1 MSKRSFSFSNNP
13 LMAGP
18 ALDERAKGGIPYR
31 EIPLSAIEADPH
43 QPRQTFDEEKL
54 QELADS
60 IKLYGVLSPI
70 LVRAGQLPGRYTV
83 ISGVRRFRAAHLAG
97 LSSIPAMV
105 NHGEDV
111 QGRTLAIQLVENL
124 QRDDL
129 TPIERAHAIGA
140 LRDGNSLSIRDI
152 AEKLS
157 ISKSA
162 VQRSLDI
169 LQLPDDLL
177 NALRQGASESKVL
190 LLAKI
195 EDEQTLGG
203 KYGKQVKELQSRLDE
218 LDEELAVERA
228 NRAKAE
234 KNRSLLS
241 RDLEDLGTRLAEA
254 GSNTSTQIELNK
266 KREAEV
272 SKLCK
277 DRPQVVYK
285 FSSSCLSYYSS
296 LAIGCC
302 WASR

>member
-83 ISGVRRFRAAHLAG
+83 ISGERRFRAAHLAA

-195 EDEQTLGG
+195 EDEQLRATYL
-203 KYGKQVKELQSRLDE
+203 KDLD
-218 LDEELAVERA
+218 LLTRA
-228 NRAKAE
+228 QLE
-234 KNRSLLS
+234 KNLGKGRT
-241 RDLEDLGTRLAEA
+241 DNDDVTGEPKVINAEDLRIADEIQRALGMKVKLIRSNSSADSGKLMVEFYAE
-254 GSNTSTQIELNK
+254 GDLQILFRK
-266 KREAEV
+266 LIAE
-272 SKLCK
+272 
-277 DRPQVVYK
+277 
-285 FSSSCLSYYSS
+285 
-296 LAIGCC
+296 
-302 WASR
+302 

>member
-83 ISGVRRFRAAHLAG
+83 ISGERRFRAAHLAA

-195 EDEQTLGG
+195 EDEQLRATYL
-203 KYGKQVKELQSRLDE
+203 KDLD
-218 LDEELAVERA
+218 LLTRA
-228 NRAKAE
+228 QLE
-234 KNRSLLS
+234 KNLGKGRT
-241 RDLEDLGTRLAEA
+241 DNDDVTGEPKVINAEDLRISDEIQRALGMKVKLIR
-254 GSNTSTQIELNK
+254 SN
-266 KREAEV
+266 
-272 SKLCK
+272 
-277 DRPQVVYK
+277 
-285 FSSSCLSYYSS
+285 SSSDSGKLMVEFYAEGD
-296 LAIGCC
+296 LQILFRKLIAE
-302 WASR
+302 